1 MASLNKVIL
10 IGNTGKD
17 PEIRYMPNGKPVA
30 SFSIATSESWKDKA
44 TGEKKESTEWHNCTA
59 FDKLAEIIG
68 QYVKKGQPLYVEGR
82 IKTEKY
88 TGKDGAEKYST
99 KIVVNEMKML
109 GGGKGEGGAKPA
121 PQQGGY
127 SGGSGGSNTTTAASS
142 FDDSESIPF

>member
-44 TGEKKESTEWHNCTA
+44 TGEKKDSTEWHNCTA

-88 TGKDGAEKYST
+88 TKDGVEKYST
-99 KIVVNEMKML
+99 KILVNEMKML

-121 PQQGGY
+121 PQQGGNQGPAQQP
-127 SGGSGGSNTTTAASS
+127 STASS
-142 FDDSESIPF
+142 FDDSSIPF

>member
-88 TGKDGAEKYST
+88 TKDGVEKYST
-99 KIVVNEMKML
+99 KILVNEMKML

-121 PQQGGY
+121 PQQGGNQAGTP
-127 SGGSGGSNTTTAASS
+127 SQGHAAASS
-142 FDDSESIPF
+142 FDEEIPF

>member
-88 TGKDGAEKYST
+88 TKDGVEKYST
-99 KIVVNEMKML
+99 KILVNEMKML
-109 GGGKGEGGAKPA
+109 GGGKGEVGAKPA
-121 PQQGGY
+121 QQQGGN
-127 SGGSGGSNTTTAASS
+127 SGGSGGSNTTTAAST
-142 FDDSESIPF
+142 FDDQIPF

>member
-88 TGKDGAEKYST
+88 TKDGVEKYST
-99 KIVVNEMKML
+99 KILVNEMKML
-109 GGGKGEGGAKPA
+109 GGGKGEVGAKPA

-127 SGGSGGSNTTTAASS
+127 SGGSGGSNTTTAAST
-142 FDDSESIPF
+142 FDDQIPF

>member
-68 QYVKKGQPLYVEGR
+68 QYVKKGQQLYVEGR

-88 TGKDGAEKYST
+88 TGKDGSEKYST

-121 PQQGGY
+121 PQQGGNQAWAPAA
-127 SGGSGGSNTTTAASS
+127 STAAST
-142 FDDSESIPF
+142 FDRDIPF

>member
-88 TGKDGAEKYST
+88 TKDGVEKYST
-99 KIVVNEMKML
+99 KILVNEMKML

-121 PQQGGY
+121 PQQGGHQAGANQP
-127 SGGSGGSNTTTAASS
+127 SAASS
-142 FDDSESIPF
+142 FDDSDSSIPF

>member
-17 PEIRYMPNGKPVA
+17 PEIRYMPNGKQVA

-68 QYVKKGQPLYVEGR
+68 QYVKKGQSLYVEGR

-109 GGGKGEGGAKPA
+109 GGKGDGGARPA

-127 SGGSGGSNTTTAASS
+127 QAQNATPNSTTEST
-142 FDDSESIPF
+142 FDDDVPFN

>member
-88 TGKDGAEKYST
+88 TKDGVEKYST
-99 KIVVNEMKML
+99 KILVNEMKML
-109 GGGKGEGGAKPA
+109 GGGKGEGGAKTA

>member
-109 GGGKGEGGAKPA
+109 GGKGEGSAKPA
-121 PQQGGY
+121 PQQGGNQAGAPAA
-127 SGGSGGSNTTTAASS
+127 STAAST
-142 FDDSESIPF
+142 FDSDIPF

>member
-88 TGKDGAEKYST
+88 TKDGVEKYST
-99 KIVVNEMKML
+99 KILVNEMKML

-121 PQQGGY
+121 PQQGGNQGPAQQP
-127 SGGSGGSNTTTAASS
+127 STASS
-142 FDDSESIPF
+142 FDDSSIPF

>member
-88 TGKDGAEKYST
+88 TKDGVEKYST
-99 KIVVNEMKML
+99 KILVNEMKML
-109 GGGKGEGGAKPA
+109 GGGKGEGGAKTA

-127 SGGSGGSNTTTAASS
+127 SGGSGGSNTTTAAST
-142 FDDSESIPF
+142 FDDQIPF

>member
-68 QYVKKGQPLYVEGR
+68 QYVK
-82 IKTEKY
+82 
-88 TGKDGAEKYST
+88 
-99 KIVVNEMKML
+99 
-109 GGGKGEGGAKPA
+109 
-121 PQQGGY
+121 
-127 SGGSGGSNTTTAASS
+127 
-142 FDDSESIPF
+142 

>member
-44 TGEKKESTEWHNCTA
+44 TGEKKEVTEWHNCTA

-127 SGGSGGSNTTTAASS
+127 QAGAQQPSAASS
-142 FDDSESIPF
+142 FDDSDSSIPF

>member
-88 TGKDGAEKYST
+88 TKDGVEKYST
-99 KIVVNEMKML
+99 KILVNEMKML
-109 GGGKGEGGAKPA
+109 GGGKGEVGAKPA
-121 PQQGGY
+121 PQHGG
-127 SGGSGGSNTTTAASS
+127 NQAPAAPPNSTDS
-142 FDDSESIPF
+142 ATFDDDVPF

>member
-88 TGKDGAEKYST
+88 TKDGVEKYST
-99 KIVVNEMKML
+99 KILVNEIKML

-121 PQQGGY
+121 QQQGGH

-142 FDDSESIPF
+142 FDDSDSIPF